1 MKQPWQDKLAILSGA
16 SSGFG
21 LHIALALAQQGAR
34 LVIVGRDRER
44 LEKSRELVHSAGAAE
59 AISFSVDITDEESW
73 NANLGDVVGFRT
85 FVENHAIDLLVNI
98 VGRSDRGLLE
108 TMSDSDL
115 LGQFQVNVLSTF
127 RMTKVC
133 LPGLKRAGGT
143 VVDIASLAGILAGPG
158 MGAYS
163 LSKHALVGMHRQW
176 CMELYES
183 NVHFMLVCPG
193 PIDRDDSGD
202 RYSGLVEAR
211 NLDSKMSKPGGGV
224 RLNRLNPEMLAKK
237 VIDAAAQRKMELVIP
252 SKARWLVA
260 LISLCPSWG
269 MRILRNRF
277 K

>member
-1 MKQPWQDKLAILSGA
+1 MKKPWHDKLAILSGA

-21 LHIALALAQQGAR
+21 LHLALVLAQQGTR
-34 LVIVGRDRER
+34 LVIIGRDRGR
-44 LEKSRELVHSAGAAE
+44 LERSCELVRSAGAPE
-59 AISFSVDITDEESW
+59 AIAFSVDITDEGSW
-73 NANLGDVVGFRT
+73 NGNLGDTAGLRT

-108 TMSDSDL
+108 TMKDSDL
-115 LGQFQVNVLSTF
+115 IGQFQVNVLSTF
-127 RMTKVC
+127 RMTKIC
-133 LPGLKRAGGT
+133 LPGLKRARGT

-176 CMELYES
+176 RMELHES

-193 PIDRDDSGD
+193 PIDRGDSGD
-202 RYSGLVEAR
+202 RYSELVEAR
-211 NLDSKMSKPGGGV
+211 NLDRAMSKPGGGV
-224 RLNRLNPEMLAKK
+224 RLNRLDPELLAKK
-237 VIDAAAQRKMELVIP
+237 VVDAAAQRKVELVIP

-260 LISLCPSWG
+260 LMSLCPSWG

-277 K
+277 R

>member
-1 MKQPWQDKLAILSGA
+1 MKQPWKDKLAILSGG

-34 LVIVGRDRER
+34 MVIVGRDRER
-44 LEKSRELVHSAGAAE
+44 LERSRELVCRAGAAE
-59 AISFSVDITDEESW
+59 ALAFSVDITDEESW
-73 NANLGDVVGFRT
+73 NSDLGDAAGLRCFVG
-85 FVENHAIDLLVNI
+85 NHSIDLLVNI

-115 LGQFQVNVLSTF
+115 IGQFHVNVLSAF
-127 RMTKVC
+127 RMTKLC
-133 LPGLKRAGGT
+133 LPSLKRAGGT

-158 MGAYS
+158 MGGYS

-176 CMELYES
+176 RIELYGS
-183 NVHFMLVCPG
+183 NVHFLLVCPG
-193 PIDRDDSGD
+193 PIERDDGGD
-202 RYSGLVEAR
+202 RYSSLIEAR

-224 RLNRLNPEMLAKK
+224 RLKRLEPAMLARR
-237 VIDAAAQRKMELVIP
+237 VVDAAAHRKTELIIP

-260 LISLCPSWG
+260 LMSLCPSWG